1 MKEGNI
7 RGIKKGGILKEGEG
21 WMFWHSV
28 KKKLSPH

>member
-7 RGIKKGGILKEGEG
+7 RGIKNGGRQKKGDS

-28 KKKLSPH
+28 KKKLSPL